1 MAIVTNVYK
10 KRFSKIENMQS
21 SEDIHYNLIELDS
34 SDIKVYGVEL
44 ISYRGEEQDRLVL
57 ENISES
63 KICAMNIITYLYE
76 NAIKPEIALG
86 IVNDIMV
93 SEK

>member
-1 MAIVTNVYK
+1 MAIITNVYK

-44 ISYRGEEQDRLVL
+44 IAYRGEEQDRLTL

-63 KICAMNIITYLYE
+63 KIWAMNIITYLYE
-76 NAIKPEIALG
+76 NAIKPEVALG